1 MFKEIKEEIKD
12 IHKGQEAINK
22 SPTVFGKESNK
33 LPQIE
38 INGSNRRLN
47 SAEKRISE
55 LEN

>member
-38 INGSNRRLN
+38 INGSNRTLN